1 MAPRKISCL
10 PCRIK
15 KVKCDGQKPC
25 ERCQIRSLSC
35 VYQKSGA
42 VGRPPKN
49 AVVNKLT
56 LGRIANTGSHNS
68 STTHVMTN
76 NPFCKEFIFEHAV
89 KAAPKKLTNNN
100 NKDLGLDYYVNNLFF
115 SYFSKQHD
123 RFYSKR
129 YQHLTSLPKFKIFN
143 LTQYFTWMSSDIA
156 NVFTRR
162 ISKLKLVYYT
172 ELDFSTFAL
181 RYDYSSVFFETPSHE
196 NNLTA
201 AKDSAGINPLASLP
215 PQQAVRLIEC
225 FFGIHPYSNL
235 LNKTKLLQAYWTD
248 SANPLLLSV
257 VYGTTIHKSQLLD
270 GKPLELWES
279 LHHNRKKKNPFI
291 DHAYYLLSKESTEAT
306 VEKYQAVVLLALFES
321 VFGYPKKGLT
331 LFGLSFLL
339 GAKLGLYNSQLPE
352 GLDPV
357 DQETLLNAYWAA
369 FDSTIRGCV
378 ESKYTI
384 SRNGFG

>member
-15 KVKCDGQKPC
+15 KVKCDGENPC
-25 ERCQIRSLSC
+25 ERCQTRSLSC
-35 VYQKSGA
+35 VYQKPGA

-56 LGRIANTGSHNS
+56 LARIANNGSRSTLVN
-68 STTHVMTN
+68 STTNT
-76 NPFCKEFIFEHAV
+76 FCKEFIFENVPKAV
-89 KAAPKKLTNNN
+89 PKQVTSQAQ
-100 NKDLGLDYYVNNLFF
+100 DLGLDYYVNYLFF
-115 SYFSKQHD
+115 NYFAKQQD
-123 RFYSKR
+123 RFLDKR
-129 YQHLTSLPKFKIFN
+129 YPHMTSIPKFKIFN

-172 ELDFSTFAL
+172 ELEFSTIAL
-181 RYDYSSVFFETPSHE
+181 RYDCSTAFFETPGE
-196 NNLTA
+196 GA
-201 AKDSAGINPLASLP
+201 VIINPLNSLP

-248 SANPLLLSV
+248 SASPLLLSV

-279 LHHNRKKKNPFI
+279 LYKKKRNPFL
-291 DHAYYLLSKESTEAT
+291 DYAYFLISKETPDAT
-306 VEKYQAVVLLALFES
+306 PEKYQAVVLLALFES
-321 VFGYPKKGLT
+321 TFGYPKRGMT

-339 GAKLGLYNSQLPE
+339 GAKLGLYSNELPE

-369 FDSTIRGCV
+369 FDSTVRGCV
-378 ESKYTI
+378 ECKHFS
-384 SRNGFG
+384 FV